1 MPTLEQTLKRLA
13 TTFTVRDIMIPESG
27 LVCAGDEIEA
37 AQVSKDN
44 PDFNV
49 IPIRHKRKLTGY
61 FERDSHTTSQI
72 VLNDLIS
79 DGTSLLDLVETLED
93 REFSFVLS
101 HRQISGYVHYSDL
114 NHHLLKLSFY
124 VILEE
129 LERQVLSSIRQ
140 IDDREYLSKNL
151 DPNRFAQIAQQYK
164 RDGDA
169 ARSLFNYLNISDILR
184 LAVKAGTIQIDD
196 DIIKAV
202 KKARD
207 DAAHASEN
215 IVADYHAVSRLAKVK
230 RECLRILGGP
240 LNPTPEA

>member
-1 MPTLEQTLKRLA
+1 MPTLEETLKRLA
-13 TTFTVRDIMIPESG
+13 ITFTVSDIMIPETR

-49 IPIRHKRKLTGY
+49 IPIRLNGRLTGY
-61 FERDSHTTSQI
+61 FERDSHITSQI
-72 VLNDLIS
+72 ALNDLIS
-79 DGTSLLDLVETLED
+79 DGTSLLDLVETFED

-124 VILEE
+124 VILEA
-129 LERQVLSSIRQ
+129 LERQVLSSIRRN
-140 IDDREYLSKNL
+140 DDREYLSRNL
-151 DPNRFAQIAQQYK
+151 DPSRFAQIAQQYK

-196 DIIKAV
+196 DVIKAM

-207 DAAHASEN
+207 EAAHASEN
-215 IVADYHAVSRLAKVK
+215 IVADYRAVNRLAKVK
-230 RECLRILGGP
+230 RECLRILS
-240 LNPTPEA
+240 AA